1 MSTDITDT
9 PLMDELRALLAETF
23 RVDLT
28 EISADAQLGE
38 LPQWDSMAHMD
49 LMLALEARYGV
60 QITAETIGGLTS
72 LTLILAYVEGLPNG
86 G

>member
-1 MSTDITDT
+1 MTDT
-9 PLMDELRALLAETF
+9 PLMDELRGLLAETF

-28 EISADAQLGE
+28 EISPDAQLGE

-49 LMLALEARYGV
+49 LMLALEAHYGV

-72 LTLILAYVEGLPNG
+72 LPLILAHVEELQNG

>member
-1 MSTDITDT
+1 MTDS
-9 PLMDELRALLAETF
+9 LLLNELRALLAETF
-23 RVDLT
+23 RVDLA
-28 EISADAQLGE
+28 EISPDAQLGE

-49 LMLALEARYGV
+49 LMLALEARYAV

-72 LTLILAYVEGLPNG
+72 LPLILDHLESMRNG